1 MSNLWR
7 AALLLLA
14 IPALA
19 ACASTRTSP
28 HAHAHSGDWPEATP
42 FDPAANAG
50 GELELAFAVAAAH
63 DAADQGALNI
73 LAIFGANWCRDSRA
87 LAGWPETPRFRAL
100 TDEHFVVVYSDAGVP
115 QTGEGRNLELAERFG
130 VTDITGT
137 PTMLMIDGNERLL
150 NTPEDAKAWRNAS
163 MRSEDEIYAWLEGV
177 TAQ

>member
-100 TDEHFVVVYSDAGVP
+100 TDE
-115 QTGEGRNLELAERFG
+115 
-130 VTDITGT
+130 
-137 PTMLMIDGNERLL
+137 LL
-150 NTPEDAKAWRNAS
+150 WLSIAMPVFRRPAKAAISNWPGILA
-163 MRSEDEIYAWLEGV
+163 
-177 TAQ
+177 